1 MARED
6 AVEARKTMD
15 PPPPYYTTS
24 QNCQLLI
31 ALALELCPE
40 VATPVLIRLIPPIK
54 FWKICIDLNFWEN
67 FLGRIFG
74 KDFWDEFLGRIFGMI
89 FFRFFDL

>member
-6 AVEARKTMD
+6 AVEAGKTVN
-15 PPPPYYTTS
+15 PLPPYYTTS

-40 VATPVLIRLIPPIK
+40 VATPVLIRFIPPIK
-54 FWKICIDLNFWEN
+54 FWKICIDLRPFSKYLRVP
-67 FLGRIFG
+67 FLRPLSSR
-74 KDFWDEFLGRIFGMI
+74 EAA
-89 FFRFFDL
+89 